1 MMPFHH
7 PKLLWLYQHCT
18 LHKCFDSQD
27 FYPPKN
33 ISSPKD
39 TETPVE
45 STTQVSLSSLMES
58 SSPIRL
64 TTSPPDYLFDEFI
77 LVELDNSLWII
88 SRPQWKMPPKRSST
102 STTPAITQDAI
113 RQLILG
119 IAAALEAQTAAMA
132 NSDNPNRNTG
142 PREIPVAKRG
152 TYKEIINSQP
162 FYFQWHEG
170 AIDLMPL
177 EVSSAYLHTRCQI
190 PEKLWK
196 LSSEDCPKALKE
208 TLLLQNLILW
218 RKPPT

>member
-1 MMPFHH
+1 MALPAIVPPQM
-7 PKLLWLYQHCT
+7 
-18 LHKCFDSQD
+18 FDSQD

-88 SRPQWKMPPKRSST
+88 SRPLGSEPILEEPEEMPPKRSST

-113 RQLILG
+113 RQLIAG

-152 TYKEIINSQP
+152 NYKEFINCQP
-162 FYFQWHEG
+162 FYFNGIEG
-170 AIDLMPL
+170 AVDLIRWFERSESVFSRSKCAEEDRVTFATGTL
-177 EVSSAYLHTRCQI
+177 TNDA
-190 PEKLWK
+190 
-196 LSSEDCPKALKE
+196 LS
-208 TLLLQNLILW
+208 
-218 RKPPT
+218 